1 MTPANDN
8 DLHEAIRRALS
19 GHQPAAQ
26 PGDWERLRL
35 RLRRRRRW
43 RVAVIVGLL
52 LLLGGVGVWIR
63 GSKFEVETDS
73 FVKTPV
79 AERPG
84 APAVPASTP
93 SRGTVAVRQNT
104 LKRTGFF
111 QGKKAISKTSLPH
124 FTQRWEARPGKVEK
138 QPWQPLAAWLPLP
151 PIGSVPGILEREII
165 EQVLTGKFG
174 ADSTSFRAL
183 ERNKSRWRNVV
194 LVCDATTSM
203 YPYVTQL
210 LDWFRKNER
219 NTAVKG
225 IVLYTDCDSLGRQ
238 TDEARPGKFFVSR
251 RRDVATLLPLLLAA
265 ARNTTANADRD
276 ENAAEALL
284 FAQQQ
289 FPEAQTLVLV
299 ADGRSGVKDR
309 AQLPALTK
317 PVAIVQCGAPDE
329 VELAFQPDYWNLAR
343 QTGGSLHTLEDDL
356 KNVDRLPDDT
366 WVRVGKQYYRY
377 RRGRFV
383 LSKFT
388 ERPVKVLFFWMG
400 RQGNKE

>member
-8 DLHEAIRRALS
+8 DLHEAIRRAMK
-19 GHQPAAQ
+19 GYQPAAQ

-43 RVAVIVGLL
+43 RVAGVVSLL
-52 LLLGGVGVWIR
+52 ALLAGVGIWLR
-63 GSKFEVETDS
+63 DGKGEFEAGPS
-73 FVKTPV
+73 VKIPV
-79 AERPG
+79 AKRPPFLA
-84 APAVPASTP
+84 APACTP
-93 SRGTVAVRQNT
+93 GREAVRQGQT
-104 LKRTGFF
+104 SKRSVAFFPKKGRSETGR
-111 QGKKAISKTSLPH
+111 PNP
-124 FTQRWEARPGKVEK
+124 TQPLELRLEKVAK
-138 QPWQPLAAWLPLP
+138 QPWQPLAAGVSLP
-151 PIGSVPGILEREII
+151 PVGPVPGVLEREII
-165 EQVLTGKFG
+165 DQVLSGKFG

-210 LDWFRKNER
+210 LAWFRKNEH

-238 TDEARPGKFFVSR
+238 TEGIAPGKFFVSR
-251 RRDVATLLPLLLAA
+251 RRDVASLLPLLLAA

-276 ENAAEALL
+276 ENVAEALL
-284 FAQQQ
+284 FAQHQ

-299 ADGRSGVKDR
+299 ADGRSGMKDR
-309 AQLPALTK
+309 ARLLALTK
-317 PVAIVQCGAPDE
+317 PVAVVQCGAPDE
-329 VELAFQPDYWNLAR
+329 VELAFQLDYWNLAR
-343 QTGGSLHTLEDDL
+343 QTHGSLHTLEDDL

-388 ERPVKVLFFWMG
+388 ERPEKVLFFWMG
-400 RQGNKE
+400 KRE